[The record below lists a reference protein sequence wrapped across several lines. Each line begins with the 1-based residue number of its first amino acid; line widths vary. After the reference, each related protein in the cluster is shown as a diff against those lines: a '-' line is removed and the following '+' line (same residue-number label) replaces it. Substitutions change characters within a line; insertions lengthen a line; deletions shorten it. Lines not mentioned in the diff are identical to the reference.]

1 MEPVSESARPV
12 RRSQKG
18 STAARAAAEAV
29 SGIGPMAVSFEL
41 ALHARNR
48 SPKTI
53 KSYLEAVRIFEAFL
67 VAQGMPTTVGRI
79 TREHVETFIAD
90 QLRRWAPTTAAT
102 RYRCL
107 QQFFRWLVEDGEIA
121 TSPMANMRPPSVP
134 EVPVPVVADDELRRL
149 LAACEGKGFTER
161 RDLALVRLFFDSG
174 LRLAEMAGLRVE
186 DLDLKERSVTVL
198 GKGSRKRTAIF
209 GTKTAMALDRYLR
222 ARRGHPAAGEPW
234 LWLGHQGRIG
244 SNGIAQMLRRRCRA
258 AGLPELR
265 PHQLRH
271 TFAHSWLE
279 AGGNEGDLMRLAGWR
294 SREMLA
300 RYGAALA
307 DERAR
312 DAARRLSPGDR
323 L

>member
-1 MEPVSESARPV
+1 MSVDSR
-12 RRSQKG
+12 
-18 STAARAAAEAV
+18 RAAPR
-29 SGIGPMAVSFEL
+29 IGDLAGSFEL

-48 SPKTI
+48 SPRTI
-53 KSYLEAVRIFEAFL
+53 KGYLEAVALFEAF
-67 VAQGMPTTVGRI
+67 VVDRGMPTTVSAI
-79 TREHVETFIAD
+79 TREHVEAFIAT
-90 QLRRWAPTTAAT
+90 QLTCWTPSTAAT
-102 RYRCL
+102 RYRQL

-121 TSPMANMRPPSVP
+121 KSPMANMRPPAVP
-134 EVPVPVVADDELRRL
+134 EEPVPVVGDDDLRRL
-149 LAACEGKGFTER
+149 LAVCDGRGFTER
-161 RDLALVRLFFDSG
+161 RDAAILRLFFDAG
-174 LRLAEMAGLRVE
+174 LRLAEMAGLRVS
-186 DLDLKERSVTVL
+186 DLDLKARSVEVL
-198 GKGSRKRTAIF
+198 GKGSRRRTVVF

-222 ARRGHPAAGEPW
+222 ARHGHLLAGETC
-234 LWLGHQGRIG
+234 LWLGRQGPLS
-244 SNGIAQMLRRRCRA
+244 SNGIAQLLRRRCGQ
-258 AGLPELR
+258 AGLPDLH

-271 TFAHSWLE
+271 TFAHAWLE